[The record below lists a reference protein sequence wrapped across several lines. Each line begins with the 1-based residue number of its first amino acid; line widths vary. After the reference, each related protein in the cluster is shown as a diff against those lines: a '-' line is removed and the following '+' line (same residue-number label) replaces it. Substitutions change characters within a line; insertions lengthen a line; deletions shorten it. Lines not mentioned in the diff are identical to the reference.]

1 MPLQFALLAPSV
13 NDFFRT
19 HPHQFSCTGTMSG
32 MASSNKMRPE
42 TKPSQTSGYARSP
55 GRINSRSGAMP
66 PRPSR
71 FSRTGTYH
79 EPSFFIRTSSKTA
92 YYCKKRNSPLNI
104 KRSQSMRVHLRISN
118 PQSIKFFE
126 KKGLSSYRERKKS
139 QRILK
144 ETIPNIDFIH

>member
-1 MPLQFALLAPSV
+1 
-13 NDFFRT
+13 
-19 HPHQFSCTGTMSG
+19 MSG
-32 MASSNKMRPE
+32 MASSNKMQPE
-42 TKPSQTSGYARSP
+42 TKPSQTSGYARNP
-55 GRINSRSGAMP
+55 GRINSRSGAIP

-79 EPSFFIRTSSKTA
+79 EPSFFYQAIFQN
-92 YYCKKRNSPLNI
+92 CVLLQKRNSPLNI

-139 QRILK
+139 QRIMK
-144 ETIPNIDFIH
+144 ETIPNISFIH